1 MPSDTPQTSDLTH
14 LYSTYGDTELLSVAF
29 TYSDLTDS
37 AQQALKSELARRG
50 LSIPGPDAPKPQPE
64 PNAPECVFEFNE
76 LENAYLAQSILR
88 SAGIESMVPSSE
100 ISAIDTPRLIVAPD
114 DANAAQRILTSARLV
129 ASEAGSDGPDAFVE
143 PTCPNCGAPD
153 PLLESVEPTNQWRC
167 EACNHLWSDPEPA
180 DD

>member
-1 MPSDTPQTSDLTH
+1 MPSDTPQTSDLTQ
-14 LYSTYGDTELLSVAF
+14 LYSTYGDAELLSLARTF
-29 TYSDLTDS
+29 NDLTDS

-50 LSIPGPDAPKPQPE
+50 LSMPGPGAPRPQPE
-64 PNAPECVFEFNE
+64 PNAPECVFEFGE

-114 DANAAQRILTSARLV
+114 DANAAQRILTSAKLM
-129 ASEAGSDGPDAFVE
+129 ASEADADRPEAFVE
-143 PTCPNCGAPD
+143 PTCPNCGTSD

-167 EACNHLWSDPEPA
+167 EACNHAWSDPESA
-180 DD
+180 DG